1 MKPQKNC
8 SILSTQILWFLF
20 LIIVLF
26 TSSVAGE
33 VHFYDFIVREKNFT
47 KLCLTKSILVV
58 NDSFPGPEIR
68 VHKGDTVYVNVH
80 NQGDYGLTIHWHGIK
95 QPRNP
100 WSDGPEYITQCPI
113 PPGTNFTYEVILSTE
128 EGTLWWHAHSE
139 WTRAT
144 VHGAIVILPS
154 AGTTYPF
161 PQPDEDETI
170 IIASWYEGDIKELY
184 DEAMDDGSD
193 LPHSDAYTINGE
205 PGDFCACSKE
215 TTYRRTVDYG
225 KTYLLRIVNANMNAE
240 HFFAVAEHN
249 LTVVGLD
256 GSYVKPIETSY
267 IVISTGQVM
276 DVLLKANRS
285 PGQYYMAARQYS
297 SEDPEV
303 TGFDHVNVTAI
314 LEYRSNYTYQTSP
327 SFPTTLPMY
336 LDYSA
341 AIKFTNRIRS
351 LATPIYPVDVP
362 LNVTTKMF
370 ITASMNYLTCT
381 HPGCETTE
389 QISSSLN
396 NVSWMNPT
404 SDVLQ
409 AYYRQIVLT
418 FCCRNISGVYTS
430 DFPDQPPTFYNFTE
444 ETFVDDIVFTVQG
457 TKVKMLNYNE
467 SVQIVFQGTNVMKG
481 SVNHPMH
488 MHGYSFY
495 VVGFGYGNYDDE
507 ADPKGFNFVDPPKVT
522 TFAVPKNGWLAI
534 RFTASNPGV
543 WFWHCHLDRHLS
555 WGMDTAFIVKNGS
568 TSETSIRPPPPYMP
582 PCEPHL
588 NSRIKNSYEIIL

>member
-8 SILSTQILWFLF
+8 STLSTKILGFLF
-20 LIIVLF
+20 LIVLF

-68 VHKGDTVYVNVH
+68 VHQGDTVYVNVH

-128 EGTLWWHAHSE
+128 EGTRVWIKIRSIYRS
-139 WTRAT
+139 T
-144 VHGAIVILPS
+144 
-154 AGTTYPF
+154 GTTYPF

-267 IVISTGQVM
+267 IVISAGQVM
-276 DVLLKANRS
+276 DVLLKANQS

-297 SEDPEV
+297 SEDAEV

-314 LEYRSNYTYQTSP
+314 LEYRGNYTYQTSP
-327 SFPTTLPMY
+327 SFPTTLPLY
-336 LDYSA
+336 LESPA
-341 AIKFTNRIRS
+341 AISFTNSIRS
-351 LATPIYPVDVP
+351 LATPEYPIDVP

-370 ITASMNYLTCT
+370 ITASMNDLTCT

-396 NVSWMNPT
+396 NVSWINPT

-409 AYYRQIVLT
+409 AYY
-418 FCCRNISGVYTS
+418 RNISGVYTS

-457 TKVKMLNYNE
+457 T
-467 SVQIVFQGTNVMKG
+467 
-481 SVNHPMH
+481 
-488 MHGYSFY
+488 
-495 VVGFGYGNYDDE
+495 
-507 ADPKGFNFVDPPKVT
+507 KGFNFVDPPKVT

-543 WFWHCHLDRHLS
+543 WFWHCHLERHLS

-568 TSETSIRPPPPYMP
+568 TTETSIRPPPPYMP